1 MKEIWGLPAHPL
13 FVHAPLVL
21 VPLLTLGVI
30 AVAVRPRWRAR
41 GLPLLVGGAVVA
53 AVTSLLASQSGEAF
67 AEADLEAAKKTVRHQ
82 ELAETAQVLVLAL
95 LVVLAITALVLRRA
109 RVGGKAA
116 VPEWL
121 VQGLPVLS
129 AVVGVL
135 AAVWMLR
142 AGHEG
147 AEVVWGN
154 TELP

>member
-13 FVHAPLVL
+13 FVHAPIVL

-30 AVAVRPRWRAR
+30 AVAVRPRWRAK
-41 GLPLLVGGAVVA
+41 GLPLLAAGAFIA
-53 AVTSLLASQSGEAF
+53 AVTTLLASQSGQAF
-67 AEADLEAAKKTVRHQ
+67 AEAVPEIGKQVDRHE
-82 ELAETAQVLVLAL
+82 ELAETAQL
-95 LVVLAITALVLRRA
+95 LVFGLPAILVITAFVLRRA

-116 VPEWL
+116 VPAWL
-121 VQGLPVLS
+121 VHGLPVVS
-129 AVVGVL
+129 ALVGLL
-135 AAVWMLR
+135 ATVWMVR

>member
-1 MKEIWGLPAHPL
+1 MKELWGLPAHPL

-30 AVAVRPRWRAR
+30 ACAVRPRWRVR

-67 AEADLEAAKKTVRHQ
+67 AEAVPEIGKQIGRHE
-82 ELAETAQVLVLAL
+82 ELAETAQMLVIGL
-95 LVVLAITALVLRRA
+95 LVVLVVTFLVLRRA

-116 VPEWL
+116 VPAWL
-121 VQGLPVLS
+121 VHGLPVLS
-129 AVVGVL
+129 AVLGVL
-135 AAVWMLR
+135 ATVWMLR

-154 TELP
+154 TDLP

>member
-13 FVHAPLVL
+13 FIHAPLVL
-21 VPLLTLGVI
+21 VPLLSLGVI
-30 AVAVRPRWRAR
+30 AVAVRPRWRAH
-41 GLPLLVGGAVVA
+41 GLPLAVAAALVA

-67 AEADLEAAKKTVRHQ
+67 AEAVPEIGEQIDRHE
-82 ELAETAQVLVLAL
+82 ELAETAQMLVFGLLAVLV
-95 LVVLAITALVLRRA
+95 ITALVLRRA

-116 VPEWL
+116 VPAWL
-121 VQGLPVLS
+121 VHGLPVLC

-135 AAVWMLR
+135 ATVWMLR